1 MADPSPPSSRVFLRR
16 FFGGLLIV
24 VGVLMAGLAGLC
36 TMAFL
41 GMPGGINGPGDEGM
55 VTLVLVLG
63 VPPIVIGA
71 AMVWAGVF
79 LWRKG

>member
-1 MADPSPPSSRVFLRR
+1 MADSSRLILRR

-24 VGVLMAGLAGLC
+24 VGVLMAGLAGMC
-36 TMAFL
+36 TVAFL
-41 GMPGGINGPGDEGM
+41 GAGSGGGGDQGFTE
-55 VTLVLVLG
+55 LVLVLG
-63 VPPIVIGA
+63 VPPMLIGA